1 MPRKLQRIAA
11 STLVA
16 LAAGPLFSAYG
27 MADTALVASVTEA
40 LHKSLGDSVKNVQ
53 VTSADGT
60 VTLNGWVGSPKQE
73 AQARKI
79 ASDVPGTAKV
89 YSRLRTWS
97 SADLD

>member
-1 MPRKLQRIAA
+1 MQH
-11 STLVA
+11 S
-16 LAAGPLFSAYG
+16 GP
-27 MADTALVASVTEA
+27 
-40 LHKSLGDSVKNVQ
+40 
-53 VTSADGT
+53 DGT